1 MNLFK
6 TLLAVV
12 VVALALGAGS
22 QTASAASDPIFFVYF
37 VDYFANAN
45 TTGAPDGTVRIINAG
60 TTSQANDTEAADAC
74 AMVYVFDANQ
84 QLSECCGC
92 FVSAN
97 ALLQLSVNKN
107 LTSNPLLGTKL
118 TTGVIKVVSEV
129 VTKPPKGCDPTV
141 PGFVV
146 SPSFTNN
153 TEEALREWATHIEKV
168 GIGYQVSVGESQ
180 EAGLGLGEATDLA
193 EDCTVLIELGSGQGV
208 CTCPPGH

>member
-6 TLLAVV
+6 ILLVAV

-22 QTASAASDPIFFVYF
+22 QVARASDPIDDIYF

-45 TTGAPDGTVRIINAG
+45 TIGAPDGTVRIINPG

-74 AMVYVFDANQ
+74 AMIYIFDANQ

-97 ALLQLSVNKN
+97 ALLTLSVNKN
-107 LTSNPLLGTKL
+107 LTNNPLLGTLLK
-118 TTGVIKVVSEV
+118 TGVIKVVSEV
-129 VTKPPKGCDPTV
+129 VSNPPKGCDPTRA
-141 PGFVV
+141 GFDGK
-146 SPSFTNN
+146 NN
-153 TEEALREWATHIEKV
+153 SQKTLRGWATHIEKV
-168 GIGYQVSVGESQ
+168 GAAFQVSVGESQ

-193 EDCTVLIELGSGQGV
+193 EDCTVLLELGSGQGQ
-208 CTCPPGH
+208 CNCPPGH